1 MLVKGGPDVFM
12 IDIVL
17 SWHFSVYVFHEN
29 LWLMQTTGLYTTAN
43 GTPLVEKIPHD
54 QLQAVKEY

>member
-1 MLVKGGPDVFM
+1 M

-17 SWHFSVYVFHEN
+17 SWYFSVYVFHEN
-29 LWLMQTTGLYTTAN
+29 LWLMQTTGLHTTAN